1 MIFLIGKIFVYLFL
15 AGAVGGAAGWLFR
28 NLQAQRTEESAQR
41 AATDAKSKVPQLE
54 SLLRGRDE
62 QIAKFKDM
70 LAEHKSELGARDQDI
85 RALEEQLRDQQRAAS
100 RLAERAQARM
110 QAGEETFEDGADY
123 ELASEDRSATDNM
136 LVELSGE
143 IARLKSELERA
154 QADPS
159 ASADESVLEA
169 EVEALRIQLATAE
182 RDLQTATADLEAEQL
197 RVSELESERELQ
209 NRSLQVLHQQLEL
222 ERTRRVASG

>member
-70 LAEHKSELGARDQDI
+70 LAEHKSELGARDQ
-85 RALEEQLRDQQRAAS
+85 AMHELEAQLRAQQREAS
-100 RLAERAQARM
+100 RLEERAQARM
-110 QAGEETFEDGADY
+110 QAGEETFEDGDDY
-123 ELASEDRSATDNM
+123 ELASEDGSATDNM

-154 QADPS
+154 QAGP
-159 ASADESVLEA
+159 ATNADESVLEV
-169 EVEALRIQLATAE
+169 EVEALRTQLATAE
-182 RDLQTATADLEAEQL
+182 KDLQTAIADLEAEQL

-209 NRSLQVLHQQLEL
+209 NRSLHVLHQQLEL
-222 ERTRRVASG
+222 ERTRRVANG